1 MKTNYRNNGAI
12 GALLDEYEKSI
23 IELKNVILNLTTPE
37 LTKIV
42 DAETKDEDCKSIQT
56 ILSHVVESGYT
67 YVIEIRKSLGENI
80 NYTSKNLLSSTH
92 EYAVALDKMFAYNEK
107 LFEDYPNIKLE
118 EYDSTKKFEVRWGQK
133 YDVDQIFEH
142 AIVHIL
148 RHRRQIEKF
157 KLANENAKT
166 C

>member
-23 IELKNVILNLTTPE
+23 IELKNVILNLTTSE
-37 LTKIV
+37 LTKII
-42 DAETKDEDCKSIQT
+42 DEETEDEDCKSIQT

-80 NYTSKNLLSSTH
+80 NYTSKNLLSSTQ
-92 EYAVALDKMFAYNEK
+92 EYAIALDKMFVYNEK

-118 EYDSTKKFEVRWGQK
+118 EYDPNKKFEVRWGQK

-157 KLANENAKT
+157 KLAIDNAS
-166 C
+166 